1 MPYINVKV
9 GGQLT
14 TKQKQE
20 IAHEFSQTLFK
31 VAQKNPQTT
40 YIVFDEVSRDCWAV
54 GDKLLSQS

>member
-9 GGQLT
+9 GGKLT
-14 TKQKQE
+14 TEQKQE
-20 IAHEFSQTLFK
+20 IATQFSQTLFNI
-31 VAQKNPQTT
+31 AQKNPKTT